1 MDSRGFVE
9 IHSPKLIAGESES
22 GAGVFTTD
30 YFGETACLAQSP
42 QLYKQLAVAG
52 DLGGVYEVGPVFRA
66 ENSNTRRHLCEF
78 TGLDFEVPIVSHYS
92 EAISIGH
99 GVFKAI
105 FEGLEAECSDLLTSV
120 RAQFPSSKPV
130 ISDEPVV
137 LHFDDALQLLRD
149 AGLAPEGGDDL
160 SGADEL
166 RLGELVK
173 EKHGVDFFVVD
184 RYPSSIRPFYTMLDP
199 SDSTRSNSYDFFL
212 RGQEICSGAQR
223 VHDPSLL
230 RDQLRARA
238 ASLSL
243 SDAIDARVRVRAPTH
258 ASRRR
263 REGFGPRRR
272 GPLGLAE
279 ELHAGLR
286 ARRAA
291 ARGLRL
297 RAGARR
303 LPLFGARQ
311 H

>member
-1 MDSRGFVE
+1 M
-9 IHSPKLIAGESES
+9 
-22 GAGVFTTD
+22 
-30 YFGETACLAQSP
+30 
-42 QLYKQLAVAG
+42 
-52 DLGGVYEVGPVFRA
+52 
-66 ENSNTRRHLCEF
+66 
-78 TGLDFEVPIVSHYS
+78 PIVSHYS

-105 FEGLEAECSDLLTSV
+105 FEGLESECADLLQSV
-120 RAQFPSSKPV
+120 RTQFPSAKPV

-199 SDSTRSNSYDFFL
+199 SDDTRSNSYDFFL

-230 RDQLRARA
+230 RDQLRAPA
-238 ASLSL
+238 ASL
-243 SDAIDARVRVRAPTH
+243 
-258 ASRRR
+258 
-263 REGFGPRRR
+263 
-272 GPLGLAE
+272 
-279 ELHAGLR
+279 
-286 ARRAA
+286 
-291 ARGLRL
+291 
-297 RAGARR
+297 
-303 LPLFGARQ
+303 
-311 H
+311 

>member
-1 MDSRGFVE
+1 M
-9 IHSPKLIAGESES
+9 
-22 GAGVFTTD
+22 
-30 YFGETACLAQSP
+30 
-42 QLYKQLAVAG
+42 
-52 DLGGVYEVGPVFRA
+52 
-66 ENSNTRRHLCEF
+66 
-78 TGLDFEVPIVSHYS
+78 
-92 EAISIGH
+92 
-99 GVFKAI
+99 
-105 FEGLEAECSDLLTSV
+105 
-120 RAQFPSSKPV
+120 
-130 ISDEPVV
+130 V

-263 REGFGPRRR
+263 REGFGPRRG

-291 ARGLRL
+291 ARGLRVWL
-297 RAGARR
+297 GARR
-303 LPLFGARQ
+303 LPLFGAGQ